1 MKVND
6 RTLITLLLSVATLLT
21 ACDTKDFG
29 DIDSPAQDK
38 KVPLQLVSGITTTVT
53 RAYDSSW
60 ETGDKIGVYTVK
72 AGSTASSDVTRS
84 GTYEDS
90 NIAYVLSGTAGN
102 TATATATPGT
112 YTYVYQGFTAADD
125 LPGTGPVEK
134 KQIYL
139 PIDGSNVD
147 VCAYYPY
154 DNTATSSAVSVT
166 LPTAQDLAN
175 QKTCDLMA
183 AKALSATSAI
193 NIDHTS
199 AQLLFQHMLS
209 KVIIR
214 VMVGTGYSATD
225 LTNLDVKIAGQATSA
240 EFNPLTQ
247 ALSNITGNNEITPLL
262 LTEGDADWSKKSDAN
277 GDAYAIYRA
286 LVMPTATASGSI
298 VITVGTSP
306 NTANYSYTLTQTLGA
321 GTETVYTLRLM
332 PTGIVVTAAITPWS
346 EHSNVPESPLYESN

>member
-72 AGSTASSDVTRS
+72 AGSTASSGVTRS

-125 LPGTGPVEK
+125 LPGTDPAEK

-166 LPTAQDLAN
+166 LPTVQTLAN
-175 QKTCDLMA
+175 QKTSDLMA
-183 AKALSATSAI
+183 AKALSATSPI
-193 NIDHTS
+193 NIDNTS

-214 VMVGTGYSATD
+214 VMVGTGYSDSD
-225 LTNLDVKIAGQATSA
+225 LANLSVKLAGQATSA
-240 EFNPLTQ
+240 EFNPLTL

-262 LTEGDADWSKKSDAN
+262 LTEGDADYSKKSTS
-277 GDAYAIYRA
+277 YAIYRA
-286 LVMPTATASGSI
+286 LVMPTTTASGSI

-306 NTANYSYTLTQTLGA
+306 NTANYSYTITQTFAA
-321 GTETVYTLRLM
+321 GSETVYTLRLM
-332 PTGIVVTAAITPWS
+332 PTGVVVTAAITPWS

>member
-29 DIDSPAQDK
+29 DTDTPAKDK

-90 NIAYVLSGTAGN
+90 NIAYVLSGTAGE
-102 TATATATPGT
+102 TASGSAGSYT
-112 YTYVYQGFTAADD
+112 YTYQEFTAADD
-125 LPGTGPVEK
+125 ISETDSAEK
-134 KQIYL
+134 KQIFL

-147 VCAYYPY
+147 VYAYYPY

-166 LPTAQDLAN
+166 LPTVQDLTN
-175 QKTCDLMA
+175 QKACDLMA
-183 AKALSATSAI
+183 AKALSANSPI

-214 VMVGTGYSATD
+214 VMVGTGYSDTD
-225 LTNLDVKIAGQATSA
+225 LANLSIKLAGQATSA

-247 ALSNITGNNEITPLL
+247 TLSNITGSAEITPYTLIS
-262 LTEGDADWSKKSDAN
+262 GDEDWSKKN
-277 GDAYAIYRA
+277 DAYAIYRA
-286 LVMPTATASGSI
+286 LVMPTTTASGSI

-306 NTANYSYTLTQTLGA
+306 HTANYSYTIAQTFAA
-321 GTETVYTLRLM
+321 GSETVYTIQLLA
-332 PTGIVVTAAITPWS
+332 TGVQVTAAITPWS
-346 EHSNVPESPLYESN
+346 ESSTVPELPLYEQ

>member
-90 NIAYVLSGTAGN
+90 NIAYVLSGTASN

-125 LPGTGPVEK
+125 LPGTDPVEK

-154 DNTATSSAVSVT
+154 DNTATSSAVSVS

-225 LTNLDVKIAGQATSA
+225 LANLSVKLAGQATSA

-247 ALSNITGNNEITPLL
+247 ALSNITGSEEITPYTLISS
-262 LTEGDADWSKKSDAN
+262 DADWSKKS
-277 GDAYAIYRA
+277 DAYAIYRA
-286 LVMPTATASGSI
+286 LVMPTTTASGSI

-306 NTANYSYTLTQTLGA
+306 NTANYSYTIEQTFAPGS
-321 GTETVYTLRLM
+321 ETVYTIQLRA
-332 PTGIVVTAAITPWS
+332 TGVQVTAAITPWS
-346 EHSNVPESPLYESN
+346 ESSTVPELPLYEQ

>member
-29 DIDSPAQDK
+29 DTDTPAKDK

-125 LPGTGPVEK
+125 LPGTDPVEK

-154 DNTATSSAVSVT
+154 DNTATSSAVNVT
-166 LPTAQDLAN
+166 LPTVQNLAN
-175 QKTCDLMA
+175 QKTSDLMA

-214 VMVGTGYSATD
+214 VMVGTGYSDSD
-225 LTNLDVKIAGQATSA
+225 LANLSVKLAGQATSA

-247 ALSNITGNNEITPLL
+247 ALSNITGSEEITPYTLIS
-262 LTEGDADWSKKSDAN
+262 GDADWSKKS
-277 GDAYAIYRA
+277 DAYAIYRA
-286 LVMPTATASGSI
+286 LVMPTTTASGSI

-306 NTANYSYTLTQTLGA
+306 NTANYSYTIEQTFAA
-321 GTETVYTLRLM
+321 GSETVYTIRLLA
-332 PTGIVVTAAITPWS
+332 TGVQVTAAITPWS
-346 EHSNVPESPLYESN
+346 ESSTVPELPLYEQ